1 MTEQDT
7 FDALRRIPFKEV
19 HQRYL
24 KFCQDL
30 EDRGYEV
37 LQGDAI
43 EFFETQGWDYFKYTN
58 RIRCGR

>member
-7 FDALRRIPFKEV
+7 FDALRRISFKEV
-19 HQRYL
+19 HQRYR
-24 KFCQDL
+24 KFRTDL

-43 EFFETQGWDYFKYTN
+43 KFFKEQGWDYFKYIDQLIGN
-58 RIRCGR
+58 